1 MRCTCGSEESKVID
15 SRAVEENNSIRRRR
29 VCEKCGRRFTTYEI
43 IEETPILVIKSNGDR
58 QIFNASKIKN
68 GMMKAC
74 EKRPISLEQ
83 IDQMVRNVEHKVYT
97 HDGEI
102 FSKQIGEFVMEELKN
117 IDDVAYVR
125 FAAVYKKFK
134 DVDSFMEFLKKM

>member
-1 MRCTCGSEESKVID
+1 MF
-15 SRAVEENNSIRRRR
+15 AF
-29 VCEKCGRRFTTYEI
+29 FT
-43 IEETPILVIKSNGDR
+43 
-58 QIFNASKIKN
+58 F
-68 GMMKAC
+68 
-74 EKRPISLEQ
+74 
-83 IDQMVRNVEHKVYT
+83 
-97 HDGEI
+97 EI